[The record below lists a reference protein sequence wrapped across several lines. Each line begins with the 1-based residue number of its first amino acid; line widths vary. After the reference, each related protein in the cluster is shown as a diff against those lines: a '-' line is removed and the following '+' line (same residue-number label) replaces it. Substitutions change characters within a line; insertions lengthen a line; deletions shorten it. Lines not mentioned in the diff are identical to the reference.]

1 MDEMNRDL
9 LSMMESKA
17 LRGVAIL
24 GIILHN
30 YCHFLGFAVKENE
43 YQFDAERPKRF
54 WEVLTTFDHDLFVHL
69 FSFLGHYGVPIF
81 LFVSGFG
88 LVMKYENRSG
98 SDSGKLPALRKSWFV
113 YHFLKLLRLMILGY
127 IVFIAVY
134 VSRHPADAAAAF
146 SVDKVIAQL
155 TMVIN
160 FVFTRPD
167 KAILPGPYWFF
178 GLMIQ
183 LYLLYQLVFY
193 RWRNVATVVVAIVLC
208 WLIQV
213 FAAQW
218 NPFDFNLLNYVRY
231 NFIGGVMPFGA
242 GILYARHGRQISKV
256 GYCAVLII
264 SAIVVLEGGMW
275 FHSWMWVPLFV
286 ITGAVATVKLLP
298 SWLLSPAAWFGAL
311 SSALFVMHPV
321 VREVVISHYRSIDV
335 YYGIAVYLLAAVAL
349 SMLLQY
355 VLKYIP
361 SPKQKK

>member
-1 MDEMNRDL
+1 MNRDL
-9 LSMMESKA
+9 LSMAESKA

-24 GIILHN
+24 GIVLHN

-43 YQFDAERPKRF
+43 YKFDAERPKKF
-54 WEVLTTFDHDLFVHL
+54 WEVLTSFDNDLFVHL

-88 LVMKYENRSG
+88 LVMKYEQRSEG
-98 SDSGKLPALRKSWFV
+98 IKQEPPLKKNWFF

-127 IVFIAVY
+127 LVFMAVY
-134 VSRHPADAAAAF
+134 ASRHPAEVATAF
-146 SVDKVIAQL
+146 SVDKVLAQL
-155 TMVIN
+155 SMVIN

-183 LYLLYQLVFY
+183 LYLLYQLVFH
-193 RWRNVATVVVAIVLC
+193 RWRNVAVVVVAIAAC

-213 FAAQW
+213 CAAQW

-231 NFIGGVMPFGA
+231 NFIGGILPFGA
-242 GILYARHGRQISKV
+242 GILYARYGRPLSKM
-256 GYCAVLII
+256 GYCAVVII
-264 SAIVVLEGGMW
+264 SAIFVLEGGMW

-286 ITGAVATVKLLP
+286 VTGAVATVKLLP
-298 SWLLSPAAWFGAL
+298 AWLLTPAVWFGGL

-321 VREVVISHYRSIDV
+321 VREIVISHYRRIDV

-355 VLKYIP
+355 VLKFIP
-361 SPKQKK
+361 SPKLKK